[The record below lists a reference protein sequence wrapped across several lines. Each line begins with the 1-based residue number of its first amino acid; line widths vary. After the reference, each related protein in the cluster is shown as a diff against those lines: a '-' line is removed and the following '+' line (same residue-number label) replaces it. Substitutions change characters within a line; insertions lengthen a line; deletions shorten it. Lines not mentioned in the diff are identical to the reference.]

1 MNALLISSLIVAV
14 ALPAYSYLGYPLL
27 LGLLARRVGIAAP
40 GAGDAPARAPPA
52 VAIVVAA
59 HNEEQH
65 VDSLVASLRAIQY
78 GGRLRIHIG
87 SDGSTDSTAAR
98 LRARSGDDLV
108 IHAFTENRGKVSVLN
123 DLVAAVTEPVIVF
136 TDANTLLDAQS
147 VSLLVRHFDDPQVG
161 LVCGELLLRH
171 AGSGDNVDGL
181 YWRIERFLKRAEA
194 GMGALLGANGAI
206 YAIRRECYVPLARD
220 TVVDDFCVGMDI
232 AARGKRLVY
241 EPAAV
246 ARELAPPSIR
256 DEVARRIRIGI
267 GNYQACFR
275 HPEYLWRGGV
285 ARSFAYVSH
294 KVLRWFTPHFLALA
308 LLLTA
313 ALSRTPPF
321 GALLLLQL
329 AVYVAC
335 ALAYVASRH
344 RSLPGLLRIP
354 VFLVSLNAALAVG
367 FWRYATGQYG
377 GSWRRTRRA

>member
-1 MNALLISSLIVAV
+1 VTALLVSALIVSV
-14 ALPAYSYLGYPLL
+14 ALPVYSYLGYPLL
-27 LGLLARRVGIAAP
+27 MALLARRSANAGP
-40 GAGDAPARAPPA
+40 GAGHESARTPPA
-52 VAIVVAA
+52 VAVVVAA

-65 VDSLVASLRAIQY
+65 VDSLVASLQALRY
-78 GGRLRIHIG
+78 GGRLRIYIG
-87 SDGSTDSTAAR
+87 SDGSTDATAAR
-98 LRARSGDDLV
+98 LRALAGDDLV
-108 IHAFTENRGKVSVLN
+108 VFEFTENRGKVSVLN
-123 DLVAAVTEPVIVF
+123 DLLAAVTEPLVVF
-136 TDANTLLDAQS
+136 TDANTVLDPQA
-147 VSLLVRHFDDPQVG
+147 VSLMVRHFDDPQVG
-161 LVCGELLLRH
+161 LVCGELQLYH
-171 AGSGDNVDGL
+171 AGGGDNVDGL

-194 GMGALLGANGAI
+194 GLDALLGANGAI

-220 TVVDDFCVGMDI
+220 TVVDDFVIGMDI

-241 EPAAV
+241 ESAAV
-246 ARELAPPSIR
+246 ARELAPPGIR

-275 HPEYLWRGGV
+275 HPEYLWRSGV

-294 KVLRWFTPHFLALA
+294 KLLRWFTPHLLVLA
-308 LLLTA
+308 LLLSA

-321 GALLLLQL
+321 GMLLVLQL
-329 AVYVAC
+329 AIYLAC

-344 RSLPGLLRIP
+344 RSLPGLLRVP

>member
-1 MNALLISSLIVAV
+1 MTAQLVSALLVAV
-14 ALPAYSYLGYPLL
+14 ALPVYSYLGYPLL
-27 LGLLARRVGIAAP
+27 MSLLARRVAA
-40 GAGDAPARAPPA
+40 AGLDAGEGSARTLPA
-52 VAIVVAA
+52 VAVVVAA
-59 HNEEQH
+59 HDEEQH
-65 VDSLVASLRAIQY
+65 VADLVASLRAMHY
-78 GGRLRIHIG
+78 GGRLRIYIG
-87 SDGSTDSTAAR
+87 SDGSTDSTATR
-98 LRARSGDDLV
+98 LRELAGDDLLV
-108 IHAFTENRGKVSVLN
+108 YAFTENRGKVSVLN
-123 DLVAAVTEPVIVF
+123 DLIAAVTEPLIVF
-136 TDANTLLDAQS
+136 TDANTVLDPQA
-147 VSLLVRHFDDPQVG
+147 VSLLVRHFADPQVG
-161 LVCGELLLRH
+161 LVCGELLLHH
-171 AGSGDNVDGL
+171 AAGGDNIDGL

-194 GMGALLGANGAI
+194 GLDALLGANGAI

-241 EPAAV
+241 ESAAV

-275 HPEYLWRGGV
+275 HPEYLWRAGA

-294 KVLRWFTPHFLALA
+294 KVLRWFTPHLLVLA

-321 GALLLLQL
+321 GALLVLQL
-329 AVYVAC
+329 AFYLGC

-344 RSLPGLLRIP
+344 RRLPGLLRIP

-377 GSWRRTRRA
+377 GSWRRTRRT